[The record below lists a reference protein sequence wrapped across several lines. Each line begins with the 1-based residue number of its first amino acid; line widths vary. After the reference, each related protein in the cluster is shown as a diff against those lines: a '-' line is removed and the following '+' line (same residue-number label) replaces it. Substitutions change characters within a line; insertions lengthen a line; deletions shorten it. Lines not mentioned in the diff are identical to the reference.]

1 MAITSGMAKMTI
13 RSTFALDPETVEE
26 LARLAERWQ
35 VSKSEVVR
43 RIVHTAAVIDET
55 DAAYDALAALK
66 ELQESLALTDAGYQ
80 VSVICPRGSARDTAS
95 HEVIDGVAKGKGD
108 LPTMRPGPV
117 GATRRHRSVGSSRGP
132 GTPSPTT

>member
-1 MAITSGMAKMTI
+1 MAKMTI

-55 DAAYDALAALK
+55 DAAYDALAALE
-66 ELQESLALTDAGYQ
+66 ELQKSLALTEEQADEWIRQ
-80 VSVICPRGSARDTAS
+80 IRGEREAS
-95 HEVIDGVAKGKGD
+95 
-108 LPTMRPGPV
+108 GP
-117 GATRRHRSVGSSRGP
+117 
-132 GTPSPTT
+132 

>member
-55 DAAYDALAALK
+55 DAAHDALAALE
-66 ELQESLALTDAGYQ
+66 ELQKSLALTEEQADEWIRQIRAEREAG
-80 VSVICPRGSARDTAS
+80 
-95 HEVIDGVAKGKGD
+95 
-108 LPTMRPGPV
+108 GP
-117 GATRRHRSVGSSRGP
+117 
-132 GTPSPTT
+132 